1 MASSRGLHNAFCDA
15 WGIEVPIFLAGMG
28 VGGRATPPALVAAV
42 SQAGGL
48 GVLGCSGLSPE
59 ETRRRIRAVRALT
72 DKPFGVDLLLP
83 ARIADAPPTRSALPV
98 HASSG
103 KPSAS
108 VAITKLGRKRRT
120 SITVLNDRAVD
131 DELLA
136 RPQRQFQRH
145 VPSPPDSGSP
155 SD

>member
-1 MASSRGLHNAFCDA
+1 MSRAVLHNAFCDA

-83 ARIADAPPTRSALPV
+83 ARIAEYVVVHEIAHLHEPHHTPAFWLRIERAMPDYAQRKTWLAEHGIGVEGLGAP
-98 HASSG
+98 G
-103 KPSAS
+103 
-108 VAITKLGRKRRT
+108 
-120 SITVLNDRAVD
+120 
-131 DELLA
+131 
-136 RPQRQFQRH
+136 
-145 VPSPPDSGSP
+145 
-155 SD
+155 